1 MYAGSDRMQ
10 AHRYDGHPSWFTPN
24 SPLFGLTQKFCL
36 VDAYIGGT
44 FRKLSYR
51 DEVRERN
58 VIGN

>member
-1 MYAGSDRMQ
+1 MMGTPVGLLQ
-10 AHRYDGHPSWFTPN
+10 TAHCIV
-24 SPLFGLTQKFCL
+24 GLTQKFCL
-36 VDAYIGGT
+36 VDAYVGGT